1 MTDPDRPGRTD
12 AAVAWFEEFA
22 ACVRACDIDGGR
34 RLFDP
39 DCASFGARA
48 EHLVGVDDL
57 VARQWHPTWTS
68 TQGFASVPGT
78 MAVET
83 AADGTVVVLT
93 ALWQS
98 QGLVDDGSTF
108 ARRGRCTIILR
119 ADAAAPHGLRA
130 VHSHFSL
137 SPEAD
142 APADP

>member
-1 MTDPDRPGRTD
+1 MSERNERV
-12 AAVAWFEEFA
+12 AAAAAWFDDFA
-22 ACVRACDIDGGR
+22 ACVRAEDIEGGR

-68 TQGFASVPGT
+68 TRGFAAVPGT

-93 ALWQS
+93 ALWES
-98 QGLVDDGSTF
+98 EGVRDDGSTF
-108 ARRGRCTIILR
+108 DRRGRCTIILR
-119 ADAAAPHGLRA
+119 AEATAPHGLRA

-137 SPEAD
+137 SPEVGG
-142 APADP
+142 PADP